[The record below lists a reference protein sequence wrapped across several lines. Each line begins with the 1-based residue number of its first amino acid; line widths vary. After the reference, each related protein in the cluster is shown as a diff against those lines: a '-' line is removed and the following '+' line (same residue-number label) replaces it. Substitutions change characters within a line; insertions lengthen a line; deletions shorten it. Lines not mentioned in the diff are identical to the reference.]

1 MNNIR
6 SGVVSLATPPIKF
19 GVDTIPSLI
28 SHGIHTAADKVM
40 RLGEANSEA
49 VGKVALGVSESVG
62 AGGVLGSSVA
72 QGAMHVV
79 GGALGA
85 GTDIAHAVAQAG
97 VRLAGQVADSTA
109 AGAVATGNMT
119 GATLSTIGQGLEAA
133 AGGVTLLSSGL
144 STALDNLSEHVVHNI
159 HSLEQT
165 ISNLIKPNTTQSN
178 AHSSVPNNNLIGVL
192 NAIFHILLKI
202 QNIFSRFSG
211 ILS

>member
-28 SHGIHTAADKVM
+28 SQGIHTAADKVM

-49 VGKVALGVSESVG
+49 VGNVALGVSETVG

-109 AGAVATGNMT
+109 VGAVATGNVT
-119 GATLSTIGQGLEAA
+119 GATLSAIGHGLEAA
-133 AGGVTLLSSGL
+133 AGGVSLLSSGL
-144 STALDNLSEHVVHNI
+144 SNALDHISEHVVQKIN
-159 HSLEQT
+159 SLEHT
-165 ISNLIKPNTTQSN
+165 ISNLMKLNTTQSIP
-178 AHSSVPNNNLIGVL
+178 SSIQANNWIGVL
-192 NAIFHILLKI
+192 SGIFQLLLKI
-202 QNIFSRFSG
+202 QSIFSSFTG
-211 ILS
+211 IVS